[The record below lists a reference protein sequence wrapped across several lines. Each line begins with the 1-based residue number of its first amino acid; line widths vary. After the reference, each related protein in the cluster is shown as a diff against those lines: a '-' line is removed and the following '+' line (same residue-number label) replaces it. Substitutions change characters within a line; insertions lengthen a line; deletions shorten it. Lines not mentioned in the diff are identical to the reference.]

1 MKIVRKVKCIAAILL
16 CTLFVRCKAP
26 AILETTDHKPIPSA
40 FSNSTDTTNT
50 ADINW
55 RTFFNDK
62 NLVTLIDTAIQNNV
76 DVLMIL
82 QDIEIAKNNVRIRN
96 SELFPTV
103 TAGGVVGIE
112 KVGRYTSQ
120 GAGDASAEI
129 TPGKTVP
136 ENLPDLT
143 FGFRASWE
151 ADIWGKL
158 RTAKK
163 AAYAK
168 YLSSIEGKNFA
179 ITSLVAEISN
189 SYYELLS
196 LDNQLEVIRLAIQL
210 QSSQLEIVKV
220 QKEASVVTEL
230 AVKQFEAQVFKSRSV
245 EFDILQQI
253 TETENKINFLL
264 NRYPRKIERDTTN
277 LTSLIP
283 STIKAGIPSQLLKN
297 RPDIKQA
304 ELELMSAKWDVKAA
318 QLAFY
323 PSLKITSNL
332 GIQAFNPTYLLTMP
346 ESILYSL
353 VGDLTGPIINRN
365 AIMAEFKTANANQ
378 MKAMYNYQKTILN
391 SFVEVSSELSNI
403 SNLEKMYNLKSKEA
417 DVLIKAI
424 DISNDLFKSARA
436 NYLEVLTAQRD
447 ALATKLELIE
457 TKKRQFN
464 SVTNIYKALGGGWR

>member
-1 MKIVRKVKCIAAILL
+1 MKIVRKFNWVAAILL

-26 AILETTDHKPIPSA
+26 AILETTDSKPIPSA

-55 RTFFNDK
+55 RTFFSDK
-62 NLVTLIDTAIQNNV
+62 NLVTLIDTAIHNNV

-82 QDIEIAKNNVRIRN
+82 QDIEIAKNNVRIKN
-96 SELFPTV
+96 SELFPSV
-103 TAGGVVGIE
+103 TAGGVAGIE

-168 YLSSIEGKNFA
+168 YLSSIEGKNFV

-196 LDNQLEVIRLAIQL
+196 LDNQLEVIRLAILL

-230 AVKQFEAQVFKSRSV
+230 AVKQFEAQVYKSRSL

-264 NRYPRKIERDTTN
+264 NRYPRKIERDTIN
-277 LTSLIP
+277 LTSLMP

-304 ELELMSAKWDVKAA
+304 ELELMSARWDVKAA

-323 PSLKITSNL
+323 PSLKITANL

-365 AIMAEFKTANANQ
+365 AIMAEFKTANSNQ

-417 DVLIKAI
+417 EVLIKAI